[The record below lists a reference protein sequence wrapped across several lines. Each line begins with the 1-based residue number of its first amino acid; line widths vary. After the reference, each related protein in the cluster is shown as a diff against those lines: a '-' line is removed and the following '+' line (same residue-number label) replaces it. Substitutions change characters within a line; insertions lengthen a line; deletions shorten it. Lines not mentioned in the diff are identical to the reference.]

1 MTRRSGVT
9 LIEVLVA
16 IFVMAIGLIALLTL
30 FPLGVLRMYQALR
43 DERCSEC
50 AYNADKIG
58 IMFNVRNDTTVITDT
73 ATGGKIADFFA
84 NAGDPGTLP
93 NADPYGESYPVFV
106 DPIGYFASPA
116 GNGKEWVGGV
126 PGFLR
131 RRPVAFTAT
140 KDVNRW
146 FTLWD
151 DISFESTN
159 LDPLVPPGTAQRSG
173 TSVLRN
179 TRYSW
184 AYLLQRPQTSDRS
197 VVDCSIVVFDQRS
210 LSLTGTLQLEEY
222 VYQDKAYFN
231 PTNGTITIDYTAN
244 VPPPLRVG
252 DWIFDSTVYQSTR
265 TPGRVSAH
273 AFFYRVTATE
283 EFVKGGATYARY
295 EVQNPI
301 RGYANLPPAVDPIDG
316 SAANKGTVVVIR
328 GIAEVFEKGPVRLP

>member
-9 LIEVLVA
+9 LVEVLVA

-58 IMFNVRNDTTVITDT
+58 IMFNVRNDRDVVTDIP
-73 ATGGKIADFFA
+73 TGGVIADFFA
-84 NAGDPGTLP
+84 NPLPGPGGLP
-93 NADPYGESYPVFV
+93 NADPYGESYPVLV

-116 GNGKEWVGGV
+116 AGNGRDWVGGAK
-126 PGFLR
+126 GFLR
-131 RRPVAFTAT
+131 RRPVVFTAT
-140 KDVNRW
+140 KDINRW

-159 LDPLVPPGTAQRSG
+159 TDPLVPPGTAQRSG
-173 TSVLRN
+173 TAVLRN

-197 VVDCSIVVFDQRS
+197 VVNCSIVVFDQRS
-210 LSLTGTLQLEEY
+210 LSPTGTLQLEEY
-222 VYQDKAYFN
+222 VYDKAAYFN
-231 PTNGTITIDYTAN
+231 PTNGTIAIDYTAN
-244 VPPPLRVG
+244 VPPPVRVG
-252 DWIFDSTVYQSTR
+252 DWILDSSVYQPKPT
-265 TPGRVSAH
+265 TGSAH
-273 AFFYRVTATE
+273 AYFYRVTATE
-283 EFVKGGATYARY
+283 EFVKGVTTYARY

-301 RGYANLPPAVDPIDG
+301 RGYADLPAVADPFDG
-316 SAANKGTVVVIR
+316 SPANLGTVVVIR